1 MSKYVVE
8 DYISAYKYLAR
19 KRFPAYDFDDLVSVG
34 TLSFYSALDNFD
46 ENLGTS
52 FKHYATRVAFYKM
65 LAHVELDNLVHVCRN
80 VQAKF
85 RNNAY
90 KRHSFEHESIRSSIK
105 REIINIEKIHPWYFD
120 DNDFIEIEIEDKI
133 EKSKCLLD
141 ERKKKILKLRYE
153 DGFNGTEVAKIL
165 GMNKQRVYQLEQE
178 CIYFLR
184 SKLW

>member
-1 MSKYVVE
+1 MSEYLVE
-8 DYISAYKYLAR
+8 DYIGAYKYLAR
-19 KRFPAYDFDDLVSVG
+19 KKFLAYDFDDLVSVG

-65 LAHVELDNLVHVCRN
+65 LAYVELDNLVHVCRN
-80 VQAKF
+80 AQSKF
-85 RNNAY
+85 RNKIY
-90 KRHSFEHESIRSSIK
+90 KEHSFEYESIRSSIK
-105 REIINIEKIHPWYFD
+105 REIIDIEKFHPCYFD
-120 DNDFIEIEIEDKI
+120 DNDLMEIEDKI